1 MTIPPGVSDGQVLR
15 LKGKGH
21 PGMGEG
27 ESGDALVEIAVRPHS
42 VFKREGDDIVVEVPI
57 TFDEAVLGGK
67 VEVPTIGGRVFATVP
82 PGSNTGQTLRLKG
95 RGIKSKSGA
104 GDQLVKL
111 NVVMPERID
120 DELKSFA
127 EKRRASHA
135 LRSKT
140 QAEGAGLMLSERD
153 IVAKVQHLS
162 VTRLRVWVQQG
173 LIKPA
178 DRAAEAFSEADAAR
192 ATLICNLEDELG
204 FAEED
209 VPVLLNLIDQ
219 IHGLRSEL
227 MVVLAALED
236 LPADVRDTVR
246 LSIES
251 RRGGGR

>member
-1 MTIPPGVSDGQVLR
+1 
-15 LKGKGH
+15 
-21 PGMGEG
+21 
-27 ESGDALVEIAVRPHS
+27 
-42 VFKREGDDIVVEVPI
+42 
-57 TFDEAVLGGK
+57 
-67 VEVPTIGGRVFATVP
+67 
-82 PGSNTGQTLRLKG
+82 
-95 RGIKSKSGA
+95 
-104 GDQLVKL
+104 
-111 NVVMPERID
+111 
-120 DELKSFA
+120 
-127 EKRRASHA
+127 
-135 LRSKT
+135 
-140 QAEGAGLMLSERD
+140 MLSERD

-178 DRAAEAFSEADAAR
+178 DRAAEVFSEADAAR